1 MLVQAK
7 EQEGSVPLFATLDK
21 RAANRHY
28 YTKLRAALESKRCWL
43 DDFGVNSLNLRW
55 KCDGLDRVRAAVR
68 TEIRYPNART
78 TSAPTG
84 RSHTSRAPSRSLSTR
99 SAPTAGSAPIVD
111 HDPAGVTESVLS
123 DGDLEVVEDSDD
135 DAPSM
140 KRRRV
145 DRPAAAVAPTDSDDD
160 SDDDRDSK
168 SVDSGATDDD
178 SGASSDDGHTEVR
191 IARPH

>member
-7 EQEGSVPLFATLDK
+7 EQEGSVPLFATLDH

-28 YTKLRAALESKRCWL
+28 YTKLRAALESKRCYL
-43 DDFGVNSLNLRW
+43 NDFGVNSLNLRW

-68 TEIRYPNART
+68 AEIRYPNART

-99 SAPTAGSAPIVD
+99 SAPTAGSAPRVD

-123 DGDLEVVEDSDD
+123 DGELEVVEVSDD
-135 DAPSM
+135 DAPSK

-145 DRPAAAVAPTDSDDD
+145 DRPPAAVAPTDSDDD
-160 SDDDRDSK
+160 

-178 SGASSDDGHTEVR
+178 SGASSDDTEVR
-191 IARPH
+191 SARPH